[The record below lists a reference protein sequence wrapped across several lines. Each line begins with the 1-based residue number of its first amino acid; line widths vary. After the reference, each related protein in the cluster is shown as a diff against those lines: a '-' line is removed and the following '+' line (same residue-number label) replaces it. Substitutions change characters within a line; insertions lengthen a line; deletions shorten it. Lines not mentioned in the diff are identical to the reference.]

1 MRSSQQAN
9 RIYVLSRN
17 SIRKKIMAYLNEVG
31 GEKKEAGIYTAG
43 ILYYIS
49 RISVCGPECH
59 DAGI

>member
-1 MRSSQQAN
+1 MFYPETASG
-9 RIYVLSRN
+9 
-17 SIRKKIMAYLNEVG
+17 KKLWR
-31 GEKKEAGIYTAG
+31 KEAGIYTAG